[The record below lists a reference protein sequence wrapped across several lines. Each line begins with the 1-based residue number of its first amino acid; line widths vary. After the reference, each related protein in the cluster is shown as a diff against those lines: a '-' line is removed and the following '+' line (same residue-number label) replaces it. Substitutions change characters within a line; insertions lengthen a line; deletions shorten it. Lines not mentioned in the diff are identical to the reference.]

1 MQTTQDSELE
11 IIDSHHIIPVDVYLK
26 VFGVL
31 MVLLV
36 ATVLA
41 AMEDFS
47 IRLHWGPANVVIAMA
62 IAIAKALLVVLFFMH
77 IKYSSR
83 LTQFIAGIAFLF
95 LAVMFFFTF
104 ADYFSRN
111 WIPQVSAFN
120 ITGR

>member
-11 IIDSHHIIPVDVYLK
+11 IIESHHIIPVDVYLK

-111 WIPQVSAFN
+111 WIPQVSALN

>member
-83 LTQFIAGIAFLF
+83 LTQIIAGIAFLF